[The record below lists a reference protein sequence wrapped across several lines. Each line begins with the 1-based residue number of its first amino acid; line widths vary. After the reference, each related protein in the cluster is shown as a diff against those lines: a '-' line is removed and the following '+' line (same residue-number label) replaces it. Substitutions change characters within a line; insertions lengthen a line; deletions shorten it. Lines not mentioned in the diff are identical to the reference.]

1 MTGDE
6 TPGIFRLRTMLPAAI
21 VLWTATFWFVHGPMV
36 FAYLAMHAATT
47 GVFLI
52 AIYRSDRVRS
62 TVTAPLQAVR
72 VAPKATFDSQTQ
84 AKRAVAS

>member
-1 MTGDE
+1 M
-6 TPGIFRLRTMLPAAI
+6 RTMLPVAI
-21 VLWTATFWFVHGPMV
+21 VAWAVTFWFVHGPMV

-52 AIYRSDRVRS
+52 AIYRSDRIRS
-62 TVTAPLQAVR
+62 KVTASMQTVR
-72 VAPKATFDSQTQ
+72 VAPKTAFEPQTQ